1 VLERRKAVRSA
12 AEILAM
18 RICRKLGVT
27 PNSCS
32 ISKTSRWWTGRHTV
46 YECLNDYRC
55 SYVLAC
61 TEGVDGGTL
70 SIRTSYGNG
79 KTVVVHSFLSCQS
92 VVFTGNVFR
101 NGKLCKE
108 LRLEESCLALSSRA
122 WLDVV
127 DELVDLYFMLSR

>member
-1 VLERRKAVRSA
+1 MRSA

-18 RICRKLGVT
+18 RICRKLRVT

-32 ISKTSRWWTGRHTV
+32 ISKTSRGWSGRHTV
-46 YECLNDYRC
+46 YEYFSDYRC
-55 SYVLAC
+55 VSVFSC

-70 SIRTSYGNG
+70 SVRTNYGSG

-108 LRLEESCLALSSRA
+108 LRLEESCLALSSQT